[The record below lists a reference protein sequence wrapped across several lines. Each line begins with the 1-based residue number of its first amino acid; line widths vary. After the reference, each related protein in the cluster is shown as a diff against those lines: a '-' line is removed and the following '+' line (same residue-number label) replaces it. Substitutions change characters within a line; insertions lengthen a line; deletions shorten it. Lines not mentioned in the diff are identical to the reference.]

1 MSEETTRLQKMT
13 ASRGVVICND
23 TNPVSRKFDG
33 FLVLE
38 DTVVASLKVSGSTT
52 NVIANYVTTPA
63 TAIKAGALITPQ
75 ANDMFTEI
83 TLTSGSVSIIL

>member
-23 TNPVSRKFDG
+23 TNAVSRKFDG

-38 DTVVASLKVSGSTT
+38 DTVVASLKVSGSTA